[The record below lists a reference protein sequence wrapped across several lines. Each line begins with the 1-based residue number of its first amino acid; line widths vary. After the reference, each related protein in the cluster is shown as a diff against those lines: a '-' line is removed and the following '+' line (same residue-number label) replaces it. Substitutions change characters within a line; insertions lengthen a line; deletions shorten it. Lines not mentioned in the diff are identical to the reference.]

1 MLPKL
6 RFVLATILAA
16 LLLGALGVSLF
27 STSRSASVLTIG
39 LRSAMGSPIERALP
53 APRDPMQSLVLAA
66 SRRAAELDRLRNLP
80 GAALPAPEEAGS
92 SESEQAS
99 AGNAA
104 SATRE
109 AGVPAAGN
117 LPDPAPEP

>member
-6 RFVLATILAA
+6 RFVLATTLAA

-53 APRDPMQSLVLAA
+53 ADPTQSLVLAA
-66 SRRAAELDRLRNLP
+66 ARRAAELDRLRDLP

-99 AGNAA
+99 AGSAA
-104 SATRE
+104 SPTPE

-117 LPDPAPEP
+117 LPDPTPEP